1 MGRCPPAARL
11 AVRACG
17 LLGLLMAGCMPLGY
31 AYPKVSYVR
40 PVAVGASPDEVHAFR
55 VDVAD
60 DDNSIDSP
68 EKDEYVLHPLPLR
81 EDGRFDPQVKLA
93 VDYGWMVTG
102 STVAYESSTS
112 HALLVR
118 VYRRGY
124 YTIEIESWQKD
135 DGLKWAPANTVE
147 QREKAI
153 DDLVST
159 WKTTPIRIQNRLS
172 RSEFLPPRDPIVF
185 RYLAPGSSLDEHQ
198 QSLQF
203 AAGEYEH
210 LLTEAVDEALR
221 SRLAAKSKELRQ
233 IAAK

>member
-1 MGRCPPAARL
+1 MGQCPPAARL
-11 AVRACG
+11 AGRACG
-17 LLGLLMAGCMPLGY
+17 LLGLLMAGCMPFGY
-31 AYPKVSYVR
+31 AYPTVSYVR
-40 PVAVGASPDEVHAFR
+40 AVGVGVPTDEVHAFR

-60 DDNSIDSP
+60 DDNSVDSP
-68 EKDEYVLHPLPLR
+68 EKDEYVLHPLPLH

-102 STVAYESSTS
+102 TTLVYDGSTS
-112 HALLVR
+112 HTLLVR
-118 VYRRGY
+118 LYRRGY
-124 YTIEIESWQKD
+124 HTIEIESWQKGD
-135 DGLKWAPANTVE
+135 NLKWYPANTIE

-159 WKTTPIRIQNRLS
+159 WKTSPIRVQNRLS

-185 RYLAPGSSLDEHQ
+185 RYLAPGTTLDEHQ
-198 QSLQF
+198 RSLQF
-203 AAGEYEH
+203 AASEYEQ
-210 LLTEAVDEALR
+210 LLTEAVDDALR